1 MVWQKGPAV
10 YKKHIVMNYVIIVMI
25 QILKLTSYLVGSFS
39 LSAFIEGVNSNK
51 VLSNADE
58 KLTVS

>member
-1 MVWQKGPAV
+1 MVRQKCPAA
-10 YKKHIVMNYVIIVMI
+10 YENENIVTSYLMI
-25 QILKLTSYLVGSFS
+25 QILKLTSYFVGSFS

>member
-10 YKKHIVMNYVIIVMI
+10 YEKHIVMNYVIIVMI
-25 QILKLTSYLVGSFS
+25 QILKLTSHLVGSFS
-39 LSAFIEGVNSNK
+39 LSAFIEGVNSSK